1 MNQYGKV
8 RNFEHL
14 VTENRWPLLTIF
26 CALSEGE
33 EVRLAEAKRKLVAGL
48 SACDP
53 FANST
58 EHEEY
63 RPA

>member
-1 MNQYGKV
+1 MSQYDKA

-26 CALSEGE
+26 CDLSEGE
-33 EVRLAEAKRKLVAGL
+33 EVRLAEAKRKLVAEL
-48 SACDP
+48 TDCDP

-58 EHEEY
+58 EYEEY